1 MLLFFVIFS
10 INLGS
15 KVSVSLSISI
25 NFKFRD
31 SNKTIFAGEIN
42 DKAGQIISS
51 PFFNDNDLTAR
62 CKAVVQ
68 LEVTTQYFNLWYLL
82 IIFSNFFKITLTR
95 NPI

>member
-1 MLLFFVIFS
+1 MYLYLYQLIL
-10 INLGS
+10 NL
-15 KVSVSLSISI
+15 
-25 NFKFRD
+25 D

-82 IIFSNFFKITLTR
+82 IIFSNFFTKL
-95 NPI
+95 P